1 MVDPTYTD
9 ILNHYRGSRLKY
21 PPPHKRLTQ
30 EEATSW
36 RRLQTGTFHN
46 LYILNKMFP
55 TQYRD
60 SCPWCG
66 DSPTLY
72 HVTWECK
79 HNYTFH
85 KQTNPSAEQ
94 WEGLLTS
101 CELTAQR
108 ALVQH
113 ACEVAR
119 TSGALE

>member
-1 MVDPTYTD
+1 MVDPTYAD
-9 ILNHYRGSRLKY
+9 ILNHYRGCRFKY
-21 PPPHKRLTQ
+21 PPPHKLLTQ
-30 EEATSW
+30 QEAVSW
-36 RRLQTGTFHN
+36 RRLQTGTFFN
-46 LYILNKMFP
+46 LHVLSKMFP
-55 TQYRD
+55 TQYSD

-66 DSPTLY
+66 DVPTLY

-101 CELTAQR
+101 SELTAQR